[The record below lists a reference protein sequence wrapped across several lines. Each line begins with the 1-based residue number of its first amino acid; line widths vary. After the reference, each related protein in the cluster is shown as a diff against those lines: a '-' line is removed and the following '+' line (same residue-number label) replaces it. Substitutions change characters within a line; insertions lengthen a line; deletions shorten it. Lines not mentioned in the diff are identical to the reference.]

1 MKASFS
7 YSFQYLGIG
16 EKRLPLMPPVAPE
29 HFEPDTALRSMDR
42 GFELLERADQL
53 GFDWIS
59 MSEHHYSPRQLT
71 ANPMLFAAAATKVV
85 KRAKIAI
92 LGPTIPLLNPVRVAE
107 EYAMLDLLS
116 GGRAIMALLRGTAP
130 EYTTYWANP
139 AESRE
144 RYEEGVELILS
155 ALSEPQPFGWEGRH
169 YRFRTVSIWPR
180 PVQDPPAIYC
190 SGNSPESGSLAA
202 KHRLGMGL
210 SLNPLPTVR
219 KLTQH
224 YREECARE
232 GWAPCPDQVV
242 YRGSMV
248 VADTDAEAIELA
260 TTYRIGAPG
269 GGTPSNTVVRDAIA
283 ATGKAGPTTSLLA
296 NPEERYAGGATFCGS
311 PSTVL
316 EQLREFHAAGVGVVD
331 LLFGGGSVPQAITE
345 RSIELFAREVLPC
358 IRAW

>member
-1 MKASFS
+1 VKASFS
-7 YSFQYLGIG
+7 YSFQYLGVG
-16 EKRLPLMPPVAPE
+16 ERGLPLAPPVAPA
-29 HFEPDTALRSMDR
+29 HFEPETAQRSMDV
-42 GFELLERADQL
+42 GFELLQRADEL

-71 ANPMLFAAAATKVV
+71 ANPIVFAAAASKVV
-85 KRAKIAI
+85 RRAKIAI

-116 GGRAIMALLRGTAP
+116 GGRAVIALLRGTAP

-139 AESRE
+139 AESRA
-144 RYEEGVELILS
+144 RYEEGVELILA
-155 ALSEPQPFGWEGRH
+155 ALSEPQPFGWEGR
-169 YRFRTVSIWPR
+169 YYQFRTIAVWPR
-180 PVQDPPAIYC
+180 PVQNPPAIYL

-202 KHRLGMGL
+202 SHRLGMGL

-224 YREECARE
+224 YRQECAAL
-232 GWAPCPDQVV
+232 GWAPEPDHVI

-248 VADTDAEAIELA
+248 VADTDDKAVELA
-260 TTYRIGAPG
+260 QRYRIGAPG
-269 GGTPSNTVVRDAIA
+269 GGTPANAAVRDAIA

-311 PSTVL
+311 PETVTR
-316 EQLREFHAAGVGVVD
+316 QLREFCEAGVGVVD
-331 LLFGGGSVPQAITE
+331 LLFGGGRVPQAITD

-358 IRAW
+358 IHSW